1 MIKRCIETVFRDPNY
16 WDTGDI
22 NKPIVL
28 ALNNNDVIVIDKEY
42 LILNNDKQS
51 FTNCLR
57 RSFLISGK
65 IIYSDMPDIYP
76 DHSNVYLYVA
86 LKDFKNE
93 LNYTFDY
100 VLLTAEEYESTHS
113 LYTPRMWDFL
123 NTVSD
128 GLLFKI
134 FDDGKDGYSHVS
146 RCVDATSA
154 FTYCTKNVT
163 FELDLSCF
171 NILDCRISKESI
183 AFKVKITKAY
193 DSNTKNSENIELQQD
208 IIWLKIDYKR
218 LNTEAKYNVD
228 ESSGHREIDM
238 RTDKSKPESEPIV
251 MLPNDESILSDMISY
266 KDPNLVLYLTTDY
279 EEIA

>member
-22 NKPIVL
+22 AKPIVL
-28 ALNNNDVIVIDKEY
+28 TLNSTEVIVIDKEY
-42 LILNNDKQS
+42 LILNKDTQS

-57 RSFLISGK
+57 QSFLISGK
-65 IIYSDMPDIYP
+65 IIYSDIPDIYP
-76 DHSNVYLYVA
+76 DNSNIYLYVA
-86 LKDFKNE
+86 LKEFKNE
-93 LNYTFDY
+93 LKYTFDY
-100 VLLTAEEYESTHS
+100 VLLTVEEYESTHS

-123 NTVSD
+123 NAVS
-128 GLLFKI
+128 GGILFKI
-134 FDDGKDGYSHVS
+134 LGDMKDGYSHVS

-154 FTYCTKNVT
+154 FTYCTKDVT

-171 NILDCRISKESI
+171 NIVDCRVSKESI

-193 DSNTKNSENIELQQD
+193 DSDTKSSENIELRQD
-208 IIWLKIDYKR
+208 VVWLKFDYKR
-218 LNTEAKYNVD
+218 LNEAKCNID
-228 ESSGHREIDM
+228 KTTRQQEIEIHS
-238 RTDKSKPESEPIV
+238 DKSKSEPIV
-251 MLPNDESILSDMISY
+251 MLPNDDYISSDMISY

>member
-16 WDTGDI
+16 WDAGNI

-28 ALNNNDVIVIDKEY
+28 PLNDTEVIVIDKEY
-42 LILNNDKQS
+42 LILNNDAQS

-57 RSFLISGK
+57 QSFLISGK
-65 IIYSDMPDIYP
+65 IIYSDIPDIYP
-76 DHSNVYLYVA
+76 DHSNIYLYVV
-86 LKDFKNE
+86 LKEFKNE
-93 LNYTFDY
+93 LKYTFDY
-100 VLLTAEEYESTHS
+100 VFLTAEEYESTHS

-123 NTVSD
+123 NTVSG

-134 FDDGKDGYSHVS
+134 FGNIKDGYSHVS
-146 RCVDATSA
+146 RCVDAVSA
-154 FTYCTKNVT
+154 FTYCTKDVT

-193 DSNTKNSENIELQQD
+193 DSNTKNSENIELRQD

-218 LNTEAKYNVD
+218 LNTESKYNVD
-228 ESSGHREIDM
+228 EVSVQHEIEIQAD
-238 RTDKSKPESEPIV
+238 RSKSEPIV
-251 MLPNDESILSDMISY
+251 MLPNDESISSDMISY
-266 KDPNLVLYLTTDY
+266 KDPNLVLYLTTDC
-279 EEIA
+279 EEIS